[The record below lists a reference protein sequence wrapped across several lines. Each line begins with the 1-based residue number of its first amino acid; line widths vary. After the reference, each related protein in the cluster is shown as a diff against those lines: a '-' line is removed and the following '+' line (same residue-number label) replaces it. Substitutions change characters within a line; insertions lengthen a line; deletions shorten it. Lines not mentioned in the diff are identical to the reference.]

1 VASKYSPRY
10 LRDSECE
17 RIAEA
22 KRNWSKNF
30 TVKETKNAYV
40 IAVAIALIV
49 AAVLLVTIYFLVP
62 VPNQKYTTIYL
73 LDANKKA
80 TDLPESLVANANS
93 TFSVYVEV
101 ENHMGQSINETVLVK
116 VTGNLNPTFPV
127 NSNPI
132 LTFNGT
138 LKNGETSENIATI
151 SLNQPGDYF
160 VIFELWIQN
169 PKTGTIEYTSNF
181 NALNIQVTPEQ
192 NMTMP
197 TPTTNQN

>member
-1 VASKYSPRY
+1 VASRYSPRY

-40 IAVAIALIV
+40 IAVATALIV
-49 AAVLLVTIYFLVP
+49 AAVLLVTVYFLVP
-62 VPNQKYTTIYL
+62 VSNQKYTTIYL

-80 TDLPESLVANANS
+80 TDLPELLVANVNS

-101 ENHMGQSINETVLVK
+101 ENHMGQLVNETVLVK

-127 NSNPI
+127 DSNPI

-138 LKNGETSENIATI
+138 LKNGETKENIATI

-160 VIFELWIQN
+160 VVFELWVQN
-169 PKTGTIEYTSNF
+169 PKTGTLEYTGNF
-181 NALNIQVTPEQ
+181 NALNIQVVADQ
-192 NMTMP
+192 N
-197 TPTTNQN
+197 TTIPKPATI